1 MRTANLYATEN
12 GYAWDANYA
21 QGGLDLMRAA
31 DMLRKKKAEPFV
43 PLGRRSVHERAVEAL
58 EGYTASNA
66 RQGYLTRE
74 QAEYGKKVKPFV
86 VKECRGK
93 SLFDRVLDF
102 FTYEVYDE

>member
-1 MRTANLYATEN
+1 MNTANLYRTEN

-31 DMLRKKKAEPFV
+31 DMLRKKKAEPFI

-74 QAEYGKKVKPFV
+74 QAEYGRKVRPF
-86 VKECRGK
+86 EARTQRK
-93 SLFDRVLDF
+93 SVFDRVLDF